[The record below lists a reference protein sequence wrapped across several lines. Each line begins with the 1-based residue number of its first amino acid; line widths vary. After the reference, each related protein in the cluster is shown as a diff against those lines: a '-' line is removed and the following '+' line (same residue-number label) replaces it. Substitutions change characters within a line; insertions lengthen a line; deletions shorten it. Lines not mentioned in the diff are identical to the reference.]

1 MYKVFLG
8 FCYLDKKAK
17 FVLKVLRADQQGY
30 SHNPEN
36 TIEEKYLQCG
46 IKYLD
51 KVKEMGKLDR
61 IKKL

>member
-8 FCYLDKKAK
+8 FCCLDKKAK
-17 FVLKVLRADQQGY
+17 FVLNVLRADQQGY
-30 SHNPEN
+30 SHNTEN
-36 TIEEKYLQCG
+36 TLKEKYLQCG

-51 KVKEMGKLDR
+51 KVKEMEKLDR

>member
-17 FVLKVLRADQQGY
+17 FALKVLRADQQGY

-36 TIEEKYLQCG
+36 TIEEK
-46 IKYLD
+46 
-51 KVKEMGKLDR
+51 EMEKLDR